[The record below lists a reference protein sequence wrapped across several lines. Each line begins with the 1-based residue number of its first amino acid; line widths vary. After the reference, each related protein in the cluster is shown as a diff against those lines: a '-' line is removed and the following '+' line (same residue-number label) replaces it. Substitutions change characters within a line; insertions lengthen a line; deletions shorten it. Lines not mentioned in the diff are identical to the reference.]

1 MTRLGNLLQNAY
13 GGLSR
18 ETWILSFTQFIN
30 RSGSMVIFFLSVY
43 LQEEL
48 GMTLQDAG
56 IVMSFYGA
64 GSFIGVFFGGRAV
77 DRFGHR
83 PVMLLSLLGGG
94 IMFLVV
100 SLISDFY
107 LLLLGMFVLSAMAEM
122 FRPAGQVAMSY
133 YAHATN
139 YTRSV
144 SLYRLAINLGFALGP
159 ALGGII
165 ALYNYRMIFWVDG
178 ATCLLA
184 SGLIY
189 YFLKPKDMEVDAEAE
204 DIEEK
209 PASLWRDRPYV
220 AFVPLVTL
228 YGIAF
233 FQFFTTMAL
242 YYKNEMQFDEPQIG
256 LLLALNGLLVA
267 IVEVVLIYK
276 IESKGS
282 LYRWIFWGGI
292 LLALSYG
299 LLFFAHSYAWFILI
313 IIVISFSEMFA
324 MPFMNTFMNQ
334 RSDPRAKGKY
344 ASWYVMAWSAAQ
356 IITPL
361 LATQI
366 AIHWGYPV
374 LWITLAALSIFVSLG
389 ILRIK
394 RMAER
399 ERPE

>member
-1 MTRLGNLLQNAY
+1 
-13 GGLSR
+13 
-18 ETWILSFTQFIN
+18 
-30 RSGSMVIFFLSVY
+30 
-43 LQEEL
+43 
-48 GMTLQDAG
+48 
-56 IVMSFYGA
+56 
-64 GSFIGVFFGGRAV
+64 
-77 DRFGHR
+77 
-83 PVMLLSLLGGG
+83 
-94 IMFLVV
+94 MFLVV

-107 LLLLGMFVLSAMAEM
+107 LVLVGMFVLSAMAEM

-133 YAHATN
+133 YAQPEK

-159 ALGGII
+159 ALGGLI

-189 YFLKPKDMEVDAEAE
+189 YFLKPKETVDENAYYDM
-204 DIEEK
+204 EEK
-209 PASLWRDRPYV
+209 PASLWKDRPYV

-256 LLLALNGLLVA
+256 LLLAMNGLLVA
-267 IVEVVLIYK
+267 VVEVILIYK
-276 IESKGS
+276 IEQKGS
-282 LYRWIFWGGI
+282 LYRWIFWGGL
-292 LLALSYG
+292 LLATAYAL
-299 LLFFAHSYAWFILI
+299 LLFAHNYAWFILI
-313 IIVISFSEMFA
+313 IVVISFSEMFA

-334 RSDPRAKGKY
+334 RSDPRVKGKY

-356 IITPL
+356 IITPI

-366 AIHWGYPV
+366 AVHWGYPA
-374 LWITLAALSIFVSLG
+374 LWITLAALSIIVSLG

-394 RMAER
+394 RMADR
-399 ERPE
+399 EEI